1 MIRYLY
7 VFLLFSSIIFALL
20 LYIVSYDSKN
30 ISNQI
35 SEINRN
41 IVKEKNEI
49 LMLQAELSLLSQ
61 PDRIQNLSN
70 NLGLNLQP
78 VRVSQIRDIEDIPI
92 KPANKIMDELVERSL
107 VGFSEN

>member
-49 LMLQAELSLLSQ
+49 LTLQAELSLLSQ

-78 VRVSQIRDIEDIPI
+78 VRVSQIRNIGDIPI

>member
-20 LYIVSYDSKN
+20 LYIVSYDNKN

-41 IVKEKNEI
+41 IIKEKNEI
-49 LMLQAELSLLSQ
+49 LTLQAELSLLSQ

-78 VRVSQIRDIEDIPI
+78 VRVSQIKDIEDIPI

-107 VGFSEN
+107 VGFAEN

>member
-20 LYIVSYDSKN
+20 LYIVSYDNKN

-41 IVKEKNEI
+41 IIKEKNEI
-49 LMLQAELSLLSQ
+49 LTLQAELSLLSQ

-78 VRVSQIRDIEDIPI
+78 VRVSQIKDIEDIPI

>member
-35 SEINRN
+35 SDINRN

-49 LMLQAELSLLSQ
+49 LTLQAELSLLSQ

>member
-49 LMLQAELSLLSQ
+49 LTLQAELSLLSQ
-61 PDRIQNLSN
+61 PDRIQSLSN

>member
-41 IVKEKNEI
+41 ITKEKNEI
-49 LMLQAELSLLSQ
+49 LTLQAELSLLSQ

-78 VRVSQIRDIEDIPI
+78 VRVSQIKDIEDIPI

>member
-41 IVKEKNEI
+41 IAKEKNEI

-92 KPANKIMDELVERSL
+92 KPANKIMDELIERSL
-107 VGFSEN
+107 VVFSEN

>member
-41 IVKEKNEI
+41 IVKEKDEI

-78 VRVSQIRDIEDIPI
+78 VKVSQIRDIEDIPI

>member
-49 LMLQAELSLLSQ
+49 LTLQAELSLLSQ

-78 VRVSQIRDIEDIPI
+78 VRISQIRDIEDIPI

>member
-7 VFLLFSSIIFALL
+7 IFLLFSSIIFALL

-49 LMLQAELSLLSQ
+49 LTLQAELSLLSQ

>member
-41 IVKEKNEI
+41 IIKEKNEI
-49 LMLQAELSLLSQ
+49 LTLQAELSLLSQ

-78 VRVSQIRDIEDIPI
+78 VRVSQIKDIEDIPI

>member
-35 SEINRN
+35 SEINRS

-49 LMLQAELSLLSQ
+49 LTLQAELSLLSQ

-70 NLGLNLQP
+70 HLGLNLQP
-78 VRVSQIRDIEDIPI
+78 VRVSQIKDIEDIPI

>member
-35 SEINRN
+35 SEINKN
-41 IVKEKNEI
+41 IVREKNEI
-49 LMLQAELSLLSQ
+49 LTLQAELSLLSQ

>member
-7 VFLLFSSIIFALL
+7 VFLLLSSIIFALL
-20 LYIVSYDSKN
+20 LYIISYDSKN

-61 PDRIQNLSN
+61 PDRIQNLSH

>member
-41 IVKEKNEI
+41 ITKEKNEI
-49 LMLQAELSLLSQ
+49 LTLQAELSLLSQ

-78 VRVSQIRDIEDIPI
+78 VRVSQIKDIEDIPI

-107 VGFSEN
+107 VGFFEN

>member
-49 LMLQAELSLLSQ
+49 LTLQAELSLLSQ

-107 VGFSEN
+107 IGFSEN

>member
-35 SEINRN
+35 SDINRN
-41 IVKEKNEI
+41 TIKEKNEI
-49 LMLQAELSLLSQ
+49 LTLQAELSLLSQ

-70 NLGLNLQP
+70 HLALNLQP
-78 VRVSQIRDIEDIPI
+78 VRVSQIKDIEDIPI

>member
-41 IVKEKNEI
+41 IAKEKNEI

-92 KPANKIMDELVERSL
+92 KPANKIMDELIERSL

>member
-35 SEINRN
+35 SEINKN
-41 IVKEKNEI
+41 IVREKNEI
-49 LMLQAELSLLSQ
+49 LTLQAELSLLSQ

-78 VRVSQIRDIEDIPI
+78 VRVSQIKDIEDIPI

>member
-35 SEINRN
+35 SEINRD

-49 LMLQAELSLLSQ
+49 LTLQAELSLLSQ

>member
-7 VFLLFSSIIFALL
+7 VFLLFTSIIFALL

-41 IVKEKNEI
+41 IVKEKKEI
-49 LMLQAELSLLSQ
+49 LTLQAELSLLSQ

-92 KPANKIMDELVERSL
+92 KPANKIMDELIERSL

>member
-35 SEINRN
+35 SDINRN

>member
-7 VFLLFSSIIFALL
+7 VFLLFTSIIFALL

-49 LMLQAELSLLSQ
+49 LTLQAELSLLSQ

-107 VGFSEN
+107 IGFSEN

>member
-41 IVKEKNEI
+41 IIKEKNEI
-49 LMLQAELSLLSQ
+49 LTLQAELSLLSQ

-78 VRVSQIRDIEDIPI
+78 VRVSQIKDIEDIPI

-107 VGFSEN
+107 VGFAEN

>member
-35 SEINRN
+35 SEINRS

-49 LMLQAELSLLSQ
+49 LTLQAELSLLSQ
-61 PDRIQNLSN
+61 PDRIQSLSN

>member
-1 MIRYLY
+1 
-7 VFLLFSSIIFALL
+7 
-20 LYIVSYDSKN
+20 
-30 ISNQI
+30 
-35 SEINRN
+35 
-41 IVKEKNEI
+41 
-49 LMLQAELSLLSQ
+49 MLQAELSLLSQ

>member
-41 IVKEKNEI
+41 IVKEKDEI

>member
-7 VFLLFSSIIFALL
+7 VFLLFTSIIFALL

-49 LMLQAELSLLSQ
+49 LTLQAELSLLSQ

>member
-1 MIRYLY
+1 MCIRDT
-7 VFLLFSSIIFALL
+7 

-41 IVKEKNEI
+41 IVKEKDEI

-92 KPANKIMDELVERSL
+92 KPANKIMDEFVERSL

>member
-1 MIRYLY
+1 MDEI
-7 VFLLFSSIIFALL
+7 SSIIFALL
-20 LYIVSYDSKN
+20 QYIVSYDSKN

-41 IVKEKNEI
+41 IAKEKNEI

-92 KPANKIMDELVERSL
+92 KPANKIMDELIERSL

>member
-35 SEINRN
+35 SETNRN

-78 VRVSQIRDIEDIPI
+78 VRVSQIKDIEDIPI

>member
-1 MIRYLY
+1 MIRYIY

-20 LYIVSYDSKN
+20 LYIVSYDTKN

-35 SEINRN
+35 SDINRN

>member
-41 IVKEKNEI
+41 IVKEKDEI

-92 KPANKIMDELVERSL
+92 KPANRIMDELVERSL

>member
-20 LYIVSYDSKN
+20 LYIVSYESKN

-49 LMLQAELSLLSQ
+49 LTLQAELSLLSQ

>member
-35 SEINRN
+35 SDINRN
-41 IVKEKNEI
+41 IIKEKNEI
-49 LMLQAELSLLSQ
+49 LTLQAELSLLSQ

-78 VRVSQIRDIEDIPI
+78 VRVSQIKDIEDIPI

>member
-49 LMLQAELSLLSQ
+49 LTLQAELSLLSQ

>member
-49 LMLQAELSLLSQ
+49 LTLQAELSLLSQ

-78 VRVSQIRDIEDIPI
+78 VRVSQIKDIEDIPI

>member
-35 SEINRN
+35 SEINRS
-41 IVKEKNEI
+41 IVEEKNEI
-49 LMLQAELSLLSQ
+49 LTLQAELSLLSQ
-61 PDRIQNLSN
+61 PDRIQSLSN

>member
-35 SEINRN
+35 SEINRS
-41 IVKEKNEI
+41 IVEEKNEI
-49 LMLQAELSLLSQ
+49 LTLQAELSLLSQ